1 MCTAL
6 ELLVG
11 HKSGMVE
18 EVKALQDNRE
28 KMSAEVE
35 ALRHTKTELVGELEG
50 ERTLCTALKAEVA
63 SFGGSKPPE
72 LTNPSQELN
81 PKEAEHGDGQA
92 VEDRRGAEEEEDPQ
106 EALCGA
112 LKAQVA
118 ALILSGT
125 EERSAA
131 NQIGADGNVAS
142 THSYCL
148 FLCVLICVSI
158 NDALSVSST
167 LCRFMTFFYR
177 AVSLSFYFSVC
188 SGTLCRMLI

>member
-6 ELLVG
+6 ELLAS

-18 EVKALQDNRE
+18 EVQALQHDRE
-28 KMSAEVE
+28 QMTAEVD
-35 ALRHTKTELVGELEG
+35 ALRHTKSDLVGELEG
-50 ERTLCTALKAEVA
+50 ERTLCIALKAEVA

-81 PKEAEHGDGQA
+81 PKEAENGDGQP
-92 VEDRRGAEEEEDPQ
+92 VEDRSGAAEVEDPQ

-131 NQIGADGNVAS
+131 NQIGADGKLPAR
-142 THSYCL
+142 
-148 FLCVLICVSI
+148 I
-158 NDALSVSST
+158 SSS
-167 LCRFMTFFYR
+167 FPYR
-177 AVSLSFYFSVC
+177 LV
-188 SGTLCRMLI
+188 